1 MQARLDASGVTAEF
15 RQYAR
20 GRSTVE
26 EMKDVAAEL
35 DPSIVVIGVRRR
47 GGFGRFVM
55 GSVSDELLQ
64 EIDQPVLCVKAS
76 AGTTPDAPSHV
87 AETDPAAHGL
97 PASEPMAERR
107 RLTPV
112 DPGDPTLER

>member
-1 MQARLDASGVTAEF
+1 MVNAGPGGEHRTKSLVTEEQQRGVQARLDASGVTAEF

-47 GGFGRFVM
+47 G
-55 GSVSDELLQ
+55 
-64 EIDQPVLCVKAS
+64 AS
-76 AGTTPDAPSHV
+76 AGSSWDRSRTSCC
-87 AETDPAAHGL
+87 
-97 PASEPMAERR
+97 RR
-107 RLTPV
+107 SISRCCA
-112 DPGDPTLER
+112 